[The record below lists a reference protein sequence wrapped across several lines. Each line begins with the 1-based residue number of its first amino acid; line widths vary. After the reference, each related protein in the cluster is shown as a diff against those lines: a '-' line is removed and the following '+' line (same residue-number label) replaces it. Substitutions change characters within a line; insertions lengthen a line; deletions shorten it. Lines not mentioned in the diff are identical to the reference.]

1 MKEKQEKTC
10 ATCHYCYHHP
20 DGRLICNNTKLLN
33 WPWVIKES
41 DTCENYVQ
49 AKSLEECIKQATPKL
64 SSEREEE
71 EKCCGACCYMIG
83 EDCYGYGFC
92 AMCEER
98 VRCFDKCDQCHGD
111 QFVSKDDMERAVKVL
126 EAHNRW
132 RRDDNVP
139 NSQPMVD
146 PKELGK
152 AIDLAVNYIKTYMEL

>member
-10 ATCHYCYHHP
+10 KTCHYGYKHP
-20 DGRLICNNTKLLN
+20 CGMVICNNPKS
-33 WPWVIKES
+33 PYCQGIKGGDCLCVDYS
-41 DTCENYVQ
+41 PSKTID
-49 AKSLEECIKQATPKL
+49 ECIKQATPKL
-64 SSEREEE
+64 SAARKEE

-98 VRCFDKCDQCHGD
+98 VRCFDKCDKCHGD
-111 QFVSKDDMERAVKVL
+111 HFVSKGDMERAVEVL

-152 AIDLAVNYIKTYMEL
+152 AIDRAVDYIKTFMEL